1 MPSCVFYHII
11 FLRKTTHC
19 SPLPAFG
26 NYVKIIPLRGDNQVD
41 CLQTCFPLSL
51 SPDSIPQPSSGSAAE
66 HPWRPFLTPCPL
78 LPPPVDS
85 TDLSLLNTPLVAW
98 SRTPSSSRYPVL
110 LQGPTPPKTISR
122 LKADPDFSYR
132 SREPIFPVSSA
143 SL

>member
-19 SPLPAFG
+19 SPLPAYG
-26 NYVKIIPLRGDNQVD
+26 NYIKIIPLHGDNQVD

-51 SPDSIPQPSSGSAAE
+51 SPDSILQPSFGSVAE
-66 HPWRPFLTPCPL
+66 HPWWSFLAPCPL
-78 LPPPVDS
+78 LPSCGFHRSFPSQHPTCCLVTDS
-85 TDLSLLNTPLVAW
+85 RFKQV
-98 SRTPSSSRYPVL
+98 PSANPRA
-110 LQGPTPPKTISR
+110 TPPKTISR